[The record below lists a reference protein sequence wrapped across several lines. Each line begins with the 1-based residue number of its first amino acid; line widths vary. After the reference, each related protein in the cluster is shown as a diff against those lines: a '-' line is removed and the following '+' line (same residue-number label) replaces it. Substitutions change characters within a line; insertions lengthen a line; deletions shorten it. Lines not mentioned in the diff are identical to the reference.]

1 MLNALKGYKSI
12 IGFAVSA
19 AYLIAIELGYL
30 DSNEAVW
37 GLIILWTGVSLRM
50 GMKPAA

>member
-1 MLNALKGYKSI
+1 MLDALKGYKTV
-12 IGFAVSA
+12 IGFVVSA
-19 AYLIAIELGYL
+19 AYLVGIEMGWV
-30 DSNEAVW
+30 DSNEAIW